1 MLKKKF
7 LTAYRLFREYGL
19 VFALDHAWL
28 MLQCAVKRHRTM
40 VILDGCRFSL
50 DGISPG
56 ISRINLLAGR
66 FEKPERRSVTRYLR
80 RDLPVVELGGSI
92 GVVACVT
99 NKLLKNPTAHLVV
112 EANPQVLPHLQ
123 QNKEANGCKFE
134 ITNRAIAYGIDSITL
149 HPTSDICG
157 SSVLAAGDQPPVTIE
172 TARLGDLVR
181 ERGFTNFTLICDI
194 EGQEYEMVQHEQDIL
209 KNASMIILETH
220 ARMIGE
226 DKVRSMMD
234 RLRALGFR
242 LIDQNEF
249 VVVLQ
254 Q

>member
-7 LTAYRLFREYGL
+7 LTAYRLFREHGL
-19 VFALDHAWL
+19 VYTLDYAWL
-28 MLQCAVKRHRTM
+28 MLQFAAKQHRTK
-40 VILDGCRFSL
+40 VVVDGCTFGL
-50 DGISPG
+50 NGISPG
-56 ISRINLLAGR
+56 MSKVNLLAGR
-66 FEKPERRSVTRYLR
+66 FEKPERRSVARHLR

-123 QNKEANGCKFE
+123 QNKEANGCEFE
-134 ITNRAIAYGIDSITL
+134 ITNRAIAYGSGFITL
-149 HPTSDICG
+149 QPSSDICG
-157 SSVLAAGDQPPVTIE
+157 SSVLVAGDQPAVTVE

-181 ERGFTNFTLICDI
+181 DRGFTNFTLICDI
-194 EGQEYEMVQHEQDIL
+194 EGQEYEMVLNEPDTL
-209 KNASMIILETH
+209 KSATMIILETH

-234 RLRALGFR
+234 RLRHLGFK
-242 LIDQNEF
+242 LIDQNGF